1 MSKRRAPKKRGPE
14 LSGPLSVRRSPQAR
28 SKRATPKA
36 KRDSASRG
44 RRKVEDERPR
54 DSRGRFTSKASASK
68 ERGTSRTTR
77 GASPGSRKEGGKSNT
92 AQRKSAT
99 VSRSARA
106 QDTKS
111 TLAVTRTSKS
121 KGEQER
127 HAARTGSK
135 SDKKK
140 PRIAQPLGSASREAS
155 RKASTPP
162 SSIAAKSRPKGPAKR
177 QPKSTTASIAK
188 QKSAKSI
195 RRVST
200 APKKRRGRVPIPPKV
215 DKPAKRTKP
224 ARSAVISTVRIAGT
238 PRDKARDPKSG
249 RFVSLAPGADV
260 VRSVRVGGKRV
271 TLTRK
276 SRAKVR
282 KASRKDVGKAFE
294 AEARPREA
302 ANTLRNQGELGKAQ
316 YLKLGGRVY
325 RIQRSKEGDLQSFI
339 TDIGSKF
346 FQLARKSKVGS
357 PDLWLGVTI
366 GDNGAM
372 LDLDRIDMMDPEL
385 AQEFA
390 GSKDFARSQRELA
403 RYLTDRASY
412 YLGVEADAE
421 GVFDEMQARL
431 DEAAEEAED
440 DEGNEED

>member
-1 MSKRRAPKKRGPE
+1 M
-14 LSGPLSVRRSPQAR
+14 SGPLSVRRTPEAR
-28 SKRATPKA
+28 SKSATPKT
-36 KRDSASRG
+36 KHDSASRG
-44 RRKVEDERPR
+44 RRKVEDERSR
-54 DSRGRFTSKASASK
+54 DSRGRFTSKGTASK
-68 ERGTSRTTR
+68 LSGTSRTTR
-77 GASPGSRKEGGKSNT
+77 GTSPGSRKEDGKRNT
-92 AQRKSAT
+92 AQRKSSIVT
-99 VSRSARA
+99 KSARA
-106 QDTKS
+106 QETKS
-111 TLAVTRTSKS
+111 TLPATRTSKS
-121 KGEQER
+121 RGEQER
-127 HAARTGSK
+127 QAARTGSK

-140 PRIAQPLGSASREAS
+140 PGIDQPLGSASRKAP

-162 SSIAAKSRPKGPAKR
+162 SSIASKSRPKAAAKR
-177 QPKSTTASIAK
+177 QPSSKATTVAK
-188 QKSAKSI
+188 QKSVKSSE
-195 RRVST
+195 RPSR
-200 APKKRRGRVPIPPKV
+200 APNRLRSRVPIPPKV
-215 DKPAKRTKP
+215 DKPAKRTKA
-224 ARSAVISTVRIAGT
+224 ARFAVVSSVRIAGT

-249 RFVSLAPGADV
+249 RFVKLAQGADV
-260 VRSVRVGGKRV
+260 VRSVKVRGKRV

-282 KASRKDVGKAFE
+282 KASKKDIGKAFQ

-302 ANTLRNQGELGKAQ
+302 ADTLRNQSELGKAQ

-325 RIQRSKEGDLQSFI
+325 RIQRSKEADLQSFI

-346 FQLARKSKVGS
+346 FQLARKSKIGS

-366 GDNGAM
+366 GDNGAL

-421 GVFDEMQARL
+421 GIFDEMQARL
-431 DEAAEEAED
+431 DEAADEAED
-440 DEGNEED
+440 DNEED